1 MFEFSRQK
9 SLADMNLYIFAAK
22 NSNEIFLVIFEH
34 SGKCFVYST
43 SL

>member
-22 NSNEIFLVIFEH
+22 KFKWYIFGDFQ
-34 SGKCFVYST
+34 T
-43 SL
+43 